1 MKTSGSGPVGRG
13 TGVAF
18 TSTGLTTHSM
28 IIQDN
33 ASPVADAPPVTA
45 ASSESGLS
53 PSRLMAWVAA
63 PKSRCLLLQSLV
75 TIALSYELLFGN
87 ESIVSRWIE
96 EVTVVGLLASILAIA
111 LTPRRF
117 IERRW
122 FMHVLVGF
130 DTVMTAGSVYLSG
143 NAREEFYLSYFLLI
157 LIATSAGTLRQ
168 MIGLSLVVC
177 AGYGGLLAQAAMTIG
192 DLQVGHLL
200 GLPVLVMMALFY
212 GLTLEEL
219 GAERRRGDGL
229 SHRLAELRLEEEH
242 LTLTRDRLMHETTRL
257 KQSLAA
263 AKQKS
268 LTPKAD
274 AVAALNG
281 ATPARGK
288 GSVPGETRQHM
299 ERLAQQVAMMLQ
311 DVARQMGRE
320 TGALR
325 SKVKRDDPAVKH
337 VEQILLAG
345 ERAATMAMQLQ
356 GLVHSEPPMRQVQ
369 SLNTI
374 LTELE
379 PTLREMLPDSITLA
393 LDLQPDGG
401 FFEAA
406 PGMTEFV
413 VVQLVL
419 NAREAMGETGH
430 MVLAS
435 RLVEGTGGLGEA
447 AGGSVHLVVRDTGRG
462 MTAETQARLM
472 EPFFTTKAR
481 GGAWGLGL
489 TKVQSIMTQLG
500 GALTFHSLPGQGTE
514 VTVAWPRYLAV
525 GTAKTVAR
533 VDAALCAQGSETVLV
548 VEEDEATRKWTTAS
562 LRRAKYHVLEARSG
576 IEAMLLTN
584 QHAGAIQLLV
594 TNLIMPE
601 MAGVEL
607 AERLFHRRPSLKA
620 LFTSSYP
627 EESITTHRISAR
639 YYLQKPYRQ
648 DELLRKVR
656 EALDS

>member
-1 MKTSGSGPVGRG
+1 M
-13 TGVAF
+13 
-18 TSTGLTTHSM
+18 TT
-28 IIQDN
+28 QETT
-33 ASPVADAPPVTA
+33 SPVAV
-45 ASSESGLS
+45 SSPGSGLS

-75 TIALSYELLFGN
+75 TIALAYELLFGN

-96 EVTVVGLLASILAIA
+96 ELTVMGLVTSILAIA
-111 LTPRRF
+111 LMPSQLVV
-117 IERRW
+117 RRW
-122 FMHVLVGF
+122 FMNLLVGF
-130 DTVMTAGSVYLSG
+130 DTLMTAGSVYLSG

-177 AGYGGLLAQAAMTIG
+177 AGYGGLLAQAAMTTG
-192 DLQVGHLL
+192 DLQVGQLL
-200 GLPVLVMMALFY
+200 GLPVLLMMALFY

-219 GAERRRGDGL
+219 GAERCRGDGL

-242 LTLTRDRLMHETTRL
+242 LTLMRDRLMHETMRL
-257 KQSLAA
+257 KQTLAT

-274 AVAALNG
+274 AVAALNRPVTVG
-281 ATPARGK
+281 HQ
-288 GSVPGETRQHM
+288 GSAAGETRVSM
-299 ERLAQQVAMMLQ
+299 ERLAQQVAVMLQ

-325 SKVKRDDPAVKH
+325 SKVKRDDPLVKH

-345 ERAATMAMQLQ
+345 ERTATMAMQLQ
-356 GLVHSEPPMRQVQ
+356 GLVRPETPMRQVQ

-406 PGMTEFV
+406 AGVTEFV
-413 VVQLVL
+413 IVQLVL

-435 RLVEGTGGLGEA
+435 RLVEGTGGVGETT
-447 AGGSVHLVVRDTGRG
+447 GGAVHLVVRDTGHG

-472 EPFFTTKAR
+472 EPFYTTKTR

-489 TKVQSIMTQLG
+489 TKVQSTVLQLG

-514 VTVAWPRYLAV
+514 VTVAWPRYLAD
-525 GTAKTVAR
+525 GRAKAVAS

-548 VEEDEATRKWTTAS
+548 VEEDEGTRKWTTAS

-576 IEAMLLTN
+576 IEALLLTN
-584 QHAGAIQLLV
+584 QHAGAIQLIM

-607 AERLFHRRPSLKA
+607 AERLFHQRTSLKA
-620 LFTSSYP
+620 LFTSSYA
-627 EESITTHRISAR
+627 EESIKTHRISAR
-639 YYLQKPYRQ
+639 CYLQKPYRQ

>member
-1 MKTSGSGPVGRG
+1 MTIQETTS
-13 TGVAF
+13 
-18 TSTGLTTHSM
+18 
-28 IIQDN
+28 
-33 ASPVADAPPVTA
+33 PPAVVPLD
-45 ASSESGLS
+45 SGLS
-53 PSRLMAWVAA
+53 PSRLMAWVGA

-75 TIALSYELLFGN
+75 TITLSYELLFGN

-96 EVTVVGLLASILAIA
+96 ELTVLGLLASILAIG
-111 LTPRRF
+111 LTPSRLV
-117 IERRW
+117 ERRW
-122 FMHVLVGF
+122 FMSILVGF
-130 DTVMTAGSVYLSG
+130 DTLMTAGSVYLSG
-143 NAREEFYLSYFLLI
+143 NARGEFYLSYFLLI

-177 AGYGGLLAQAAMTIG
+177 AGYGGLLTQAAMTTG

-200 GLPVLVMMALFY
+200 GLPVLLMMALFY

-219 GAERRRGDGL
+219 GAEQRRGDGL

-257 KQSLAA
+257 KQSLAS

-274 AVAALNG
+274 AMAALNR
-281 ATPARGK
+281 PALVGER
-288 GSVPGETRQHM
+288 GSVAGNTRVSM
-299 ERLAQQVAMMLQ
+299 ERLAQQVAMMLE

-325 SKVKRDDPAVKH
+325 NKVKRDDPLVKH

-345 ERAATMAMQLQ
+345 ERTATMAMQLH
-356 GLVHSEPPMRQVQ
+356 GLVHQEMPMRQVQ

-379 PTLREMLPDSITLA
+379 PTLREMLPESTTLA

-406 PGMTEFV
+406 PGVTESI

-430 MVLAS
+430 VVLAS
-435 RLVEGTGGLGEA
+435 RLVEGTGGVGDVA
-447 AGGSVHLVVRDTGRG
+447 RGSVHLVVRDTGRG
-462 MTAETQARLM
+462 MAAETQARLM
-472 EPFFTTKAR
+472 EPFFTTKTR

-489 TKVQSIMTQLG
+489 TKVQSMVTQLG
-500 GALTFHSLPGQGTE
+500 GEVTFHSLPGQGTE
-514 VTVAWPRYLAV
+514 VTVAWPRYLAE
-525 GTAKTVAR
+525 GEAKTVAR
-533 VDAALCAQGSETVLV
+533 VDAALCAQGPETVLV
-548 VEEDEATRKWTTAS
+548 VEEDEGTRKWTMAL

-576 IEAMLLTN
+576 VEAILVTN
-584 QHAGAIQLLV
+584 QYAGVIHV
-594 TNLIMPE
+594 IMTNLIMPE

-607 AERLFHRRPSLKA
+607 AERLFHQRTSLKA

-627 EESITTHRISAR
+627 EESIKTHRIAPR
-639 YYLQKPYRQ
+639 CYLQKPYRQ

-656 EALDS
+656 EVLDA